1 MVRPQATADVI
12 GWQEKL
18 AGHCYGATDPE
29 GFNVI
34 TAFVLIK
41 TDAARIPETA
51 EEISAIEGI
60 SEVYSVTGEWDLI
73 AVARVPRHE
82 DLADVIADR
91 LSKVPAVVHTTTHI
105 AFRAYSQHDL
115 DAAFAL
121 GFEQ

>member
-1 MVRPQATADVI
+1 M
-12 GWQEKL
+12 
-18 AGHCYGATDPE
+18 
-29 GFNVI
+29 I

-41 TDAARIPETA
+41 TDATRIPETA
-51 EEISAIEGI
+51 EEISAIQGI

-73 AVARVPRHE
+73 AVARVARHE
-82 DLADVIADR
+82 DLADVIADK
-91 LSKVPAVVHTTTHI
+91 LSKVPAVKHTTTHI